1 MQLFPQYFS
10 FVFHLVI
17 GTNDFTGSTA
27 MAVFAQSTNIPS
39 TQCASIST
47 VNDNE
52 LEGNHDFTATI
63 SGFTSNLAGVVS
75 SMAPLSS
82 TVQIND
88 DDGKM

>member
-1 MQLFPQYFS
+1 MQLFPHIFS

-17 GTNDFTGSTA
+17 GTNDFIGSTA
-27 MAVFAQSTNIPS
+27 MAVLAQSTIIPS

-47 VNDNE
+47 VDDSE

-88 DDGKM
+88 NDGKM